1 VLIVN
6 LFNEFLGSEAINKM
20 VTSSLKVLKF
30 VISLLTPGTIVFD
43 FLNIF
48 VNLFTLSS
56 QIARIIIDKFKV
68 ADELLTMNPI
78 ALNIRVDR
86 ASKNMLAYYKENPD
100 PEHDKKTFADHKKA
114 VSLYVD

>member
-1 VLIVN
+1 
-6 LFNEFLGSEAINKM
+6 M
-20 VTSSLKVLKF
+20 
-30 VISLLTPGTIVFD
+30 VFD
-43 FLNIF
+43 FLNLF
-48 VNLFTLSS
+48 SNLFTLSS

-114 VSLYVD
+114 VTLYVDE